1 MFAPGMIYS
10 EEISLLG
17 SSMRTH
23 LSDKTILGKDA
34 PEAFDEHAVSVSL
47 NLPWE
52 RYSGS
57 GWGLDTRLMA
67 SGGILRGA
75 GESAFVVS
83 LIPALALGT
92 EDKRFSLDIG
102 AGGALMTRQRFGT
115 QDYGGPFQFAVT
127 MGLTVPLYKKLG
139 LGYRYMHYSDAAI
152 YGPDTTGA
160 DLHMIEFSY
169 RLQ

>member
-1 MFAPGMIYS
+1 M
-10 EEISLLG
+10 
-17 SSMRTH
+17 
-23 LSDKTILGKDA
+23 
-34 PEAFDEHAVSVSL
+34 SVSL